1 MNSKEVVKIVKK
13 IGEPILE
20 QNKYELVDVEFV
32 KEGPDNFLRIY
43 IDKPGGITID
53 DCQIVSE
60 LISNKLD
67 ENDPI
72 DKGYFLEVSSP
83 GLDRPLKTDGD
94 LKRNIGKDVEV
105 KLYQNVEGKKM
116 LVGELLSFSENI
128 VKLLDDEMGEIDVL
142 RTNIAKLNLAI
153 KF

>member
-32 KEGPDNFLRIY
+32 KEGSDNFLRIY